1 MAGIKDKAKT
11 KEQLLKEIAEMQRSI
26 VQMQKSEN
34 QHKHT
39 AEMFKKSEKEYRE
52 LVEFANSIILRIDT
66 AGNIIFINEFAY
78 KFFGYTKKEII
89 GRNVIGT
96 IVPKVESSGR
106 DLAVFIES
114 ICQNPAKHTINENEN
129 MRKDGSRVWV
139 LWTNKGILDAKGCVI
154 GILCVGNDIT
164 ERKEAERVLQNARDE
179 LERKVQERTFELK
192 KAYEDLLY
200 EVAERK
206 VYEEALRESE
216 TKYRSI
222 FDGAIEG
229 IFQTDAEGIY
239 TMVNAAFARM
249 LGYKS
254 PEEFISVVAN
264 MEQNLYVNPE
274 RGIELKKLLEMNGY
288 VKGVE
293 TQYYKK
299 DKSRIWVSMSIR
311 AVFDERGSFIFYEG
325 TVIDITMRRVLDGTT
340 KALSMAIEI
349 RDPYT
354 AGHQHRVTQL
364 ATAIAKEMNF
374 DDDHIKAIQTAGM
387 LHDIGK
393 IYVPAEFLSRP
404 GRISTHELSVL
415 RDHSEAGYEILKNIE
430 FEYPIADIVYEHH
443 ERMDGSGYPRGLS
456 GDQILMDAR
465 IIAVAD
471 VVESMASHRPY
482 RPSLGI
488 ARALNEIRGNR
499 GKLYDGNVV
508 DICLKLFKEKGFRLE
523 I

>member
-1 MAGIKDKAKT
+1 MTKTDDKAKT
-11 KEQLLKEIAEMQRSI
+11 REQLLKEIVELRQSLKKI
-26 VQMQKSEN
+26 QKSE
-34 QHKHT
+34 
-39 AEMFKKSEKEYRE
+39 
-52 LVEFANSIILRIDT
+52 
-66 AGNIIFINEFAY
+66 
-78 KFFGYTKKEII
+78 
-89 GRNVIGT
+89 
-96 IVPKVESSGR
+96 
-106 DLAVFIES
+106 
-114 ICQNPAKHTINENEN
+114 
-129 MRKDGSRVWV
+129 
-139 LWTNKGILDAKGCVI
+139 
-154 GILCVGNDIT
+154 
-164 ERKEAERVLQNARDE
+164 NARDE
-179 LERKVQERTFELK
+179 LEKRFQDRTAELQ

-222 FDGAIEG
+222 FDGAVEG
-229 IFQTDAEGIY
+229 IFQTTAEGKY
-239 TMVNAAFARM
+239 TMVNAAFARL
-249 LGYKS
+249 LGYES
-254 PEEFISVVAN
+254 PEEFITVIADTKL
-264 MEQNLYVNPE
+264 QLYVNPE
-274 RGIELKKLLEMNGY
+274 RSVELKKLLQTNGY
-288 VKGVE
+288 IKGVE

-299 DKSRIWVSMSIR
+299 DKSRIWVSMSVR
-311 AVFDERGSFIFYEG
+311 AVFDERGNFIFYEG

-364 ATAIAKEMNF
+364 AAAIAKEMNF
-374 DDDHIKAIQTAGM
+374 DDGHIKAIQTAGM

-404 GRISTHELSVL
+404 GRISTHELNVL

-430 FEYPIADIVYEHH
+430 FEHPIADIVYEHH
-443 ERMDGSGYPRGLS
+443 ERMDGSGYPRGIS
-456 GDQILMDAR
+456 GDQILIDAR

-488 ARALNEIRGNR
+488 AKALNEIQKNR
-499 GKLYDGNVV
+499 GTLYDRDVV
-508 DICLKLFKEKGFRLE
+508 DICLKLFNEKGFRLE

>member
-1 MAGIKDKAKT
+1 MSSKP
-11 KEQLLKEIAEMQRSI
+11 
-26 VQMQKSEN
+26 QKSSTDKLKNEL
-34 QHKHT
+34 
-39 AEMFKKSEKEYRE
+39 KEYRE
-52 LVEFANSIILRIDT
+52 LIELANSVIMRIDT
-66 AGNIIFINEFAY
+66 GGRIVFLNDYACE
-78 KFFGYTKKEII
+78 FFGFTKKEIM
-89 GRNVIGT
+89 GKNVVGT
-96 IVPKVESSGR
+96 IVPEIESSGR
-106 DLAVFIES
+106 DLAEFIRS
-114 ICQNPAKHTINENEN
+114 VCKKAGQHMISENEN
-129 MRKDGSRVWV
+129 IKKDGSRAWL
-139 LWTNKGILDAKGCVI
+139 LWTNRAVLDEEGRAI
-154 GILCVGNDIT
+154 EIICVGNDVT
-164 ERKEAERVLQNARDE
+164 RQKESEILLQKARDE
-179 LERKVQERTFELK
+179 LEKKVKERTFELK
-192 KAYEDLLY
+192 KAYDDLLY

-229 IFQTDAEGIY
+229 IFQTTADGKY
-239 TMVNAAFARM
+239 TMANKALSKM
-249 LGYKS
+249 LGYES
-254 PEEFISVVAN
+254 PEEFLSAAAN
-264 MEQNLYVNPE
+264 MERELYVNPE
-274 RGIELKKLLEMNGY
+274 RCAELKAMLREDGY
-288 VKGVE
+288 AKRFE

-299 DKSRIWVSMSIR
+299 DRSRIWVSMNVR
-311 AVFDERGSFIFYEG
+311 GVYDERGSFIFYEG
-325 TVIDITMRRVLDGTT
+325 TVEDITSRRVLDGTT

-354 AGHQHRVTQL
+354 AGHQQRVTQL
-364 ATAIAKEMNF
+364 AAAIANEMGF
-374 DDDHIKAIQTAGM
+374 DNDRIGAIQTAGM

-430 FEYPIADIVYEHH
+430 FEYPIAEMVYEHH

-456 GDQILMDAR
+456 GDQILMEAR

-488 ARALNEIRGNR
+488 AKALNEIQKNR
-499 GKLYDGNVV
+499 GTLYDKNVV
-508 DICLKLFKEKGFRLE
+508 DICLSLFNEKGFRLE